1 LTDDHPKKEFI
12 MATAAKQE
20 RLYDVIKDF
29 DNAILVTSAAG
40 AGNHA
45 RPMQIAEIREDGD
58 IFFATS
64 TDSPKIAEIAA
75 NPDVVVTF
83 QSSRQ
88 FAAVYGHA
96 EVVRDRNL
104 IDHLWSEAW
113 KVWFPKGK
121 ADPTLCLIRVA
132 GREGEYWDNAGM
144 QGIKHA
150 FQAAKAYMQGRTP
163 VQDEKQNAKVRLS

>member
-1 LTDDHPKKEFI
+1 
-12 MATAAKQE
+12 MGMAAKQE
-20 RLYDVIKDF
+20 RLTDLIKDF
-29 DNAILVTSAAG
+29 DNAMLVTTAPNG
-40 AGNHA
+40 RTHA
-45 RPMQIAEIREDGD
+45 RPMHVAEIREDGD

-83 QSSRQ
+83 QDSNQ
-88 FAAVYGHA
+88 FAAVAGRA

-113 KVWFPKGK
+113 KVWFPEGK
-121 ADPTLCLIRVA
+121 DDPTLCLIRVD
-132 GREGEYWDNAGM
+132 GREGEYWDNAGV

-150 FQAAKAYMQGRTP
+150 FQQAKAYLQGGTP
-163 VQDEKQNAKVRLS
+163 VKGEKQNAKVRM

>member
-1 LTDDHPKKEFI
+1 
-12 MATAAKQE
+12 MGSAAKQE

-29 DNAILVTSAAG
+29 DNAMLVTTAASG
-40 AGNHA
+40 RDHA
-45 RPMQIAEIREDGD
+45 RPMHIAEIREDGD

-64 TDSPKIAEIAA
+64 MDSPKITEISV
-75 NPDVVVTF
+75 NPEVVVTF

-88 FAAVYGHA
+88 FAAVYGRA
-96 EVVRDRNL
+96 ELVRDRNL

-113 KVWFPKGK
+113 KVWFPEGK
-121 ADPTLCLIRVA
+121 ADPTLCLIRVD

-144 QGIKHA
+144 QGIKYA

-163 VQDEKQNAKVRLS
+163 TQDEKQTAKVRLS